1 MNLQNYYWCF
11 KSALP
16 HKICDDI
23 INYGISKKESL
34 ARTGGF
40 TKEKLNKEEIKN
52 IKVKRDSDIVL

>member
-16 HKICDDI
+16 HRICDDI

-34 ARTGGF
+34 ARTGNF
-40 TKEKLNKEEIKN
+40 TKEKLNKEEIK
-52 IKVKRDSDIVL
+52 L